1 MADTSLE
8 IAENQKETRLH
19 NEVAHH
25 TCHARPYA
33 QGDILV
39 LYVWFWNK
47 SGNLLSYFFD
57 ILDTPK
63 LT

>member
-1 MADTSLE
+1 MWSDSCPYCRMADTSLE

-39 LYVWFWNK
+39 LYV
-47 SGNLLSYFFD
+47 
-57 ILDTPK
+57 
-63 LT
+63 